1 MKRLILAFSGLVV
14 IAALVGGAFYG
25 RPAYRHY
32 KEARGLRQAAEFLA
46 AGDLENASVSARQVL
61 QLNPKSVEAC
71 RIMADLAER
80 YQSPTVIDW
89 WHRVA
94 ELAPTMGNRLKL
106 ASCAL
111 RYQRPPYTIA
121 ERALHELEPAAQ
133 GIPAFQVMS
142 AELALRLNQL
152 DEAAAH
158 FQEAARLESANPLH
172 QLNLAVL
179 QLQSS
184 NPPTAADARGT
195 LEQLSTNH
203 DVGLL
208 ALRWLVV
215 HDLRREDLAGAERRS
230 SRLLADPRAQWDDR
244 LQHLSVLYLCGN
256 AAASSGHHAFT
267 EYLGKVQA
275 AASTNPAA
283 LYSVCEWMG
292 AHGLADD
299 ALKWLAGFGVKV
311 RRAQPVPLAEA
322 NLYLAKPDWPTLET
336 FLGEQN
342 WADLEFL
349 RLALLARAAWGQNR
363 NVAGDARWG
372 TAVRAAADRLGSLT
386 LLLSLASEWDRDPEE
401 LLWQVGRHFPREQW
415 ALRELERRYTE
426 VGNTR
431 GLNRVCSA
439 RVGAKAGAND
449 LTNQNN
455 FATTSMLLRANL
467 PQAHQIARELYRQQ
481 PADPIV
487 ASTYAYSLHLQGRT
501 GEGLGVLGRVD
512 RNALATPAVALY
524 YGVLLAASGDIGQAS
539 RYLAIAE
546 NANLLPEEKEL
557 MAQARNTELP
567 KP

>member
-1 MKRLILAFSGLVV
+1 
-14 IAALVGGAFYG
+14 
-25 RPAYRHY
+25 
-32 KEARGLRQAAEFLA
+32 
-46 AGDLENASVSARQVL
+46 
-61 QLNPKSVEAC
+61 
-71 RIMADLAER
+71 
-80 YQSPTVIDW
+80 
-89 WHRVA
+89 
-94 ELAPTMGNRLKL
+94 
-106 ASCAL
+106 
-111 RYQRPPYTIA
+111 
-121 ERALHELEPAAQ
+121 
-133 GIPAFQVMS
+133 
-142 AELALRLNQL
+142 
-152 DEAAAH
+152 
-158 FQEAARLESANPLH
+158 
-172 QLNLAVL
+172 
-179 QLQSS
+179 
-184 NPPTAADARGT
+184 
-195 LEQLSTNH
+195 
-203 DVGLL
+203 
-208 ALRWLVV
+208 
-215 HDLRREDLAGAERRS
+215 
-230 SRLLADPRAQWDDR
+230 
-244 LQHLSVLYLCGN
+244 
-256 AAASSGHHAFT
+256 
-267 EYLGKVQA
+267 VQA

-299 ALKWLAGFGVKV
+299 ALKWLAGFAVKV
-311 RRAQPVPLAEA
+311 RRAQPIPLAEA

-363 NVAGDARWG
+363 SVAGDARWG

-386 LLLSLASEWDRDPEE
+386 LLLSLASEWGRDPEE

-426 VGNTR
+426 AGNTR

-467 PQAHQIARELYRQQ
+467 PQAHQIARELYRQK
-481 PADPIV
+481 PADPIA

-512 RNALATPAVALY
+512 RRALATPAVALY
-524 YGVLLAASGDIGQAS
+524 YGVLLAASGDSRQAS

-546 NANLLPEEKEL
+546 NASLLPEEKEL